1 MSKVVPLSASRG
13 QMEYYRSTFVERFIM
28 KVRLCRDNLRKGW
41 NMARISISRL
51 ILSAFL
57 CLTLGGCAVI
67 FPKSNTSL
75 KLEEHQLSGAPEPG
89 PLSFQPLDGTQEEIL
104 AKHADERTTTVSN
117 EAFSVDGN
125 PAISSLGDKN
135 DLKAVVLSTNPGQP
149 EQTVKLLRGD
159 EIIFEAPG
167 GLPSP
172 AVPVQALWTYDGHWA
187 LEILY
192 SDQSTWAG
200 KIYIDGSL
208 INEQKGYDEAFGFQL
223 LADKPFFF
231 YMRNGQVGYS
241 YDGNETELNFSYVPH
256 YNCCAESLLNPTKSQ
271 KMVAFFAQRDSTW
284 YYVELG
290 VFN

>member
-1 MSKVVPLSASRG
+1 MTKISFFRMILLA
-13 QMEYYRSTFVERFIM
+13 FI
-28 KVRLCRDNLRKGW
+28 
-41 NMARISISRL
+41 
-51 ILSAFL
+51 
-57 CLTLGGCAVI
+57 CLALGGCAVI

-104 AKHADERTTTVSN
+104 AKHANERTPTVAN
-117 EAFSVDGN
+117 ETVSVDGN

-135 DLKAVVLSTNPGQP
+135 DLKAVVLIANPGQP
-149 EQTVKLLRGD
+149 EQTVKLMRWD

-192 SDQSTWAG
+192 SDQNSWVG

-231 YMRNGQVGYS
+231 FIRNGQVGYS
-241 YDGNETELNFSYVPH
+241 YDGHETELNFSYVPH
-256 YNCCAESLLNPTKSQ
+256 YNCCAESEINPTKSQ
-271 KMVAFFAQRDSTW
+271 NMVAFFAQRDSIW

-290 VFN
+290 DFD